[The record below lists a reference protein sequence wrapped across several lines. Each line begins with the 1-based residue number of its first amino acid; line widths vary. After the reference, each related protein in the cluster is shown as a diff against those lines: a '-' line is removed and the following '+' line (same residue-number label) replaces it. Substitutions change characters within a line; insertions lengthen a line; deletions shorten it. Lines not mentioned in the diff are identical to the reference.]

1 MHTHQLPEEANPE
14 DISRSLRISSSH
26 HTRLPRTHKY
36 PRQSDTDSNSITMP
50 RTVEPEV
57 ILEATIHYHAPPW
70 EASKPPPQ
78 PRLHGRPMPR
88 PKASWDNVS
97 SSSASSYAASTSS
110 SSFTL
115 SSDSTGSSSAP
126 SALFDGQS
134 KPSSHTSSSTFS
146 SQLKALYRTIKE
158 LEARIK
164 GDVPADAGQGSMGA
178 TVEEFERE
186 SWRTRIA
193 DHKR

>member
-1 MHTHQLPEEANPE
+1 MHSHQPLEEANPE
-14 DISRSLRISSSH
+14 DISGSLRISSSH
-26 HTRLPRTHKY
+26 HTRLARMHKHL
-36 PRQSDTDSNSITMP
+36 RQSDTDSNSMP
-50 RTVEPEV
+50 RTVEPEAM
-57 ILEATIHYHAPPW
+57 LEATIPAPQ
-70 EASKPPPQ
+70 A
-78 PRLHGRPMPR
+78 RLHSRPTPR

-126 SALFDGQS
+126 SALFDSQS
-134 KPSSHTSSSTFS
+134 KPSSHASSSTFS
-146 SQLKALYRTIKE
+146 SQLKALYRTVKG

-164 GDVPADAGQGSMGA
+164 GDVTDASGGSRRS
-178 TVEEFERE
+178 VNEELERE
-186 SWRTRIA
+186 IWRTRIA

>member
-1 MHTHQLPEEANPE
+1 MHSHQPLEEANPE

-26 HTRLPRTHKY
+26 HTRLARMHKHL
-36 PRQSDTDSNSITMP
+36 RQSDTDSNSMP
-50 RTVEPEV
+50 RTVEPEAM
-57 ILEATIHYHAPPW
+57 LEATIHYHAPPW
-70 EASKPPPQ
+70 ETSKPAPQ
-78 PRLHGRPMPR
+78 ARLHSRPTPR

-126 SALFDGQS
+126 SALFDSQS
-134 KPSSHTSSSTFS
+134 KPSSHASSSTFS
-146 SQLKALYRTIKE
+146 SQLKALYRTVKG

-164 GDVPADAGQGSMGA
+164 GDVTDASGGSRRS
-178 TVEEFERE
+178 VNEELERE
-186 SWRTRIA
+186 IWRTRIA